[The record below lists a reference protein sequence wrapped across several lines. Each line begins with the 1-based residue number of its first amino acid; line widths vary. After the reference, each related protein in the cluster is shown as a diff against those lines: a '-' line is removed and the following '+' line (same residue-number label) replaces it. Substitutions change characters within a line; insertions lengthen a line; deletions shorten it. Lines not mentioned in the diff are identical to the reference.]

1 VCGSAKKRRK
11 EGSIMRKTVVTLAI
25 LLLATPALAAVRII
39 VEDQGGLTAAIK
51 YETDGDKVRAFALD
65 ITVTGGA
72 TIDDISGYIKGESTE
87 AAPGFGI
94 FPANFS
100 RHITVNA
107 DTGEVDDWDV
117 AEYTPVADA
126 ADPGALG
133 GLGTDGITVE
143 MGGLWYPPDD
153 GSVNAPGNAGTLCLI
168 TLSDE
173 GNVSADENVTRG
185 GVVLTDPSVTPTVDL
200 SAATDVLIAAVT
212 DCFPS
217 SYSTYNDWVAMN
229 KPACWCAPP
238 DGSGYQCDGDVDG
251 ATETFFKYR
260 VYGNDL
266 NAVVANWKKKIDDP
280 DLDPCADIDHKSE
293 TFFKYRVYGNDL
305 ATVVANWKKKDADLP
320 GDCPRSE

>member
-1 VCGSAKKRRK
+1 VCDSAEKRRK
-11 EGSIMRKTVVTLAI
+11 EGSIMRKIVVTLAV
-25 LLLATPALAAVRII
+25 LLLATPALAAVKII

-51 YETDGDKVRAFALD
+51 YATDGEKVRAFALD
-65 ITVTGGA
+65 ITVTAG
-72 TIDDISGYIKGESTE
+72 TIEGISGYVKGESV
-87 AAPGFGI
+87 APDNLGFGI

-100 RHITVNA
+100 RYITVDA
-107 DTGEVDDWDV
+107 ATGEVADWDV

-126 ADPGALG
+126 ADPGALP

-153 GSVNAPGNAGTLCLI
+153 GSANAPGDTGTLCLI
-168 TLSDE
+168 TISDE
-173 GNVSADENVTRG
+173 ANMSVTENATRG

-200 SAATDVLIAAVT
+200 SAATDVLIPAVT

-229 KPACWCAPP
+229 KPDCWCA
-238 DGSGYQCDGDVDG
+238 DYQCDGDVDG

-266 NAVVANWKKKIDDP
+266 NAVVANWKKVITDP

-305 ATVVANWKKKDADLP
+305 NIVVTNWKKTDATLP